1 MSAQQMTTIIVI
13 VIVNRIGFLGN
24 ICILLYAFN
33 HIILRS
39 NPQCSPWQGGP
50 WRYTGSESLPQ
61 KKYALVN
68 PKVVMLFIMTPNQL
82 FFNSAFFK
90 IKFVSK

>member
-1 MSAQQMTTIIVI
+1 MATIIVI

-61 KKYALVN
+61 KKYVLVN
-68 PKVVMLFIMTPNQL
+68 PKRRR
-82 FFNSAFFK
+82 AFYHDPEPTLL
-90 IKFVSK
+90 